1 MNSPKKMKQL
11 NKMNQQNK
19 INPPDKVNP
28 PILKTENLSRT
39 YRAGSHQVKA
49 LKEANIEIQ
58 TGDFV
63 AVMGPSGS
71 GKTTLLSML
80 GCMEKPTEGKI
91 TLGGDEVSKISE
103 ANLYLVRRNK
113 IGFVFQGFNLINTLS
128 AAENVAIPMENT
140 VKSSKDRMYKAEVL
154 LATVGLRER
163 AHHRPNQ
170 LSAGEQQRVAIA
182 RALANDPA
190 IILADEPTAS
200 LDTETGRSIM
210 ELLRKLCFEQ
220 KRTVIMVTHDPRWAE
235 YASRKF
241 TMRDG
246 VISAG

>member
-1 MNSPKKMKQL
+1 MNS
-11 NKMNQQNK
+11 
-19 INPPDKVNP
+19 

-49 LKEANIEIQ
+49 LKQANIEIDP
-58 TGDFV
+58 GDFV

-80 GCMEKPTEGKI
+80 GCMEKPSEGKI
-91 TLGGDEVSKISE
+91 ILGGEEVSKVSE
-103 ANLYLVRRNK
+103 ADLYRVRRHK
-113 IGFVFQGFNLINTLS
+113 IGFVFQSFNLIDTLN
-128 AAENVAIPMENT
+128 AAENVAVPMENT
-140 VKSSKDRMYKAEVL
+140 VKSNTERMQKAAAL
-154 LATVGLRER
+154 LDLVGLKTR

-182 RALANDPA
+182 RALANNPA

-210 ELLRKLCFEQ
+210 ELLRKLCAEQ

-235 YASRKF
+235 YAAKRY
-241 TMRDG
+241 TMKDG

>member
-1 MNSPKKMKQL
+1 MNS
-11 NKMNQQNK
+11 
-19 INPPDKVNP
+19 

-58 TGDFV
+58 PGDFV

-91 TLGGDEVSKISE
+91 LLGGEEVSKVSE
-103 ANLYLVRRNK
+103 ANLYRVRRSK
-113 IGFVFQGFNLINTLS
+113 IGFVFQGFNLIDNLS
-128 AAENVAIPMENT
+128 AAENVAVPMENT
-140 VKSSKDRMYKAEVL
+140 VKSSKERMHKATVL
-154 LATVGLRER
+154 LTMVGLKDRVY
-163 AHHRPNQ
+163 HRPNQ

-182 RALANDPA
+182 RALSNDPA

-200 LDTETGRSIM
+200 LDTETGRAIM
-210 ELLRKLCFEQ
+210 DLLRKLCADQ

-235 YASRKF
+235 YVSRKF

-246 VISAG
+246 MITSG

>member
-1 MNSPKKMKQL
+1 M
-11 NKMNQQNK
+11 
-19 INPPDKVNP
+19 VT
-28 PILKTENLSRT
+28 PILKTEKLSRT
-39 YRAGSHQVKA
+39 YRAGNREVKA
-49 LKEANIEIQ
+49 LRPATIEIYP
-58 TGDFV
+58 GDFV

-80 GCMEKPTEGKI
+80 GCMEKPTGGTI
-91 TLGGDEVSKISE
+91 MLGGEDVTRVPE
-103 ANLYLVRRNK
+103 AELYLVRRHK
-113 IGFVFQGFNLINTLS
+113 IGFVFQSFNLIDTLS
-128 AAENVAIPMENT
+128 AAENVAVPMENT
-140 VKSSKDRMYKAEVL
+140 VKSGAERMQKAAAL
-154 LATVGLRER
+154 LDLVGLKER

-182 RALANDPA
+182 RALSNDPA

-210 ELLRKLCFEQ
+210 ELLRTKLCADQ

-235 YASRKF
+235 YATKKF

-246 VISAG
+246 VISAA

>member
-1 MNSPKKMKQL
+1 MKEKNNMNS
-11 NKMNQQNK
+11 
-19 INPPDKVNP
+19 

-39 YRAGSHQVKA
+39 YRAGSHQVEA
-49 LKEANIEIQ
+49 LKGANIEIQ
-58 TGDFV
+58 PGDFV

-91 TLGGDEVSKISE
+91 LLDGEEVTRVSE
-103 ANLYLVRRNK
+103 ANLYKVRRTR
-113 IGFVFQGFNLINTLS
+113 IGFVFQGFNLVDTLS
-128 AAENVAIPMENT
+128 AAENVAVPMENT
-140 VKSSKDRMYKAEVL
+140 VKSGKDRMHKAEVL

-200 LDTETGRSIM
+200 LDTDTGRSIM
-210 ELLRKLCFEQ
+210 ELLRKLCADQ
-220 KRTVIMVTHDPRWAE
+220 KHTVIMVTHDPRWAE

>member
-1 MNSPKKMKQL
+1 MA
-11 NKMNQQNK
+11 
-19 INPPDKVNP
+19 I
-28 PILKTENLSRT
+28 PILKTEKLSRT
-39 YRAGSHQVKA
+39 YRAGSHEVKA
-49 LKEANIEIQ
+49 LKPATIAIDP
-58 TGDFV
+58 GDFV

-80 GCMEKPTEGKI
+80 GCMEKPTSGAI
-91 TLGGDEVSKISE
+91 FLGGEEVSKVPE
-103 ANLYLVRRNK
+103 AELYRVRRHK
-113 IGFVFQGFNLINTLS
+113 IGFVFQSFNLIDTLS
-128 AAENVAIPMENT
+128 AAENVAVPMENT
-140 VKSSKDRMYKAEVL
+140 VKSGAERMGKAAAL
-154 LATVGLRER
+154 LDLVGLKAR

-200 LDTETGRSIM
+200 LDTDTGRSIM
-210 ELLRKLCFEQ
+210 ELLCTLCGKQ

-235 YASRKF
+235 YATKKF

-246 VISAG
+246 VISAA

>member
-1 MNSPKKMKQL
+1 MAT
-11 NKMNQQNK
+11 
-19 INPPDKVNP
+19 
-28 PILKTENLSRT
+28 PILKTEKLSRT

-49 LKEANIEIQ
+49 LRPATIEINP
-58 TGDFV
+58 GDFV

-91 TLGGDEVSKISE
+91 LLGGEDVTRVPE
-103 ANLYLVRRNK
+103 AELYRVRRHK
-113 IGFVFQGFNLINTLS
+113 MGFVFQSFNLIDTLS
-128 AAENVAIPMENT
+128 AAENVAVPMENT
-140 VKSSKDRMYKAEVL
+140 VKSGAERMQKAAAL
-154 LATVGLRER
+154 LDLVGLKER

-182 RALANDPA
+182 RALSNDPA

-210 ELLRKLCFEQ
+210 ELLRKLCAEQ

-235 YASRKF
+235 YATKKF

-246 VISAG
+246 VISAI

>member
-1 MNSPKKMKQL
+1 MNA
-11 NKMNQQNK
+11 
-19 INPPDKVNP
+19 

-39 YRAGSHQVKA
+39 YRAGSHQVRA

-58 TGDFV
+58 PGDFV

-91 TLGGDEVSKISE
+91 LLGGEEVTKVSE
-103 ANLYLVRRNK
+103 ANLYKVRRSK
-113 IGFVFQGFNLINTLS
+113 IGFVFQGFNLVDTLS
-128 AAENVAIPMENT
+128 AAENVAVPMENT
-140 VKSSKDRMYKAEVL
+140 VKSSKERMHKAEVL

>member
-1 MNSPKKMKQL
+1 MNS
-11 NKMNQQNK
+11 
-19 INPPDKVNP
+19 

-58 TGDFV
+58 PGDFV

-71 GKTTLLSML
+71 GKTTLLSMI

-91 TLGGDEVSKISE
+91 MLGGEEVSKISE
-103 ANLYLVRRNK
+103 ANIYLVRRNK
-113 IGFVFQGFNLINTLS
+113 IGFVFQGFNLIDTLS
-128 AAENVAIPMENT
+128 AAENVAVPMENT
-140 VKSSKDRMYKAEVL
+140 MKSSKDRMQKAEVL

-235 YASRKF
+235 YASKRYE
-241 TMRDG
+241 MRDG
-246 VISAG
+246 VISAS